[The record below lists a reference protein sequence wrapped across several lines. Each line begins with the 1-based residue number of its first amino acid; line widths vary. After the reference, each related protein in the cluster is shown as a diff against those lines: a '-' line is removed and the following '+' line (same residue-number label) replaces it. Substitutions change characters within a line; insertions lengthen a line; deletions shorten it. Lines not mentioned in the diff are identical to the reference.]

1 MKTPSPSYR
10 TTSSSRSGSRIDA
23 GQGLAPHLWRSDGG
37 ELRTLRDAGNYIA
50 KLPKGEQDGL
60 AWRAEIE
67 ALMLVAEHGDPTMLA
82 RIAMVRPAERGEASQ
97 HQRRRKI
104 AKKYMVVR

>member
-1 MKTPSPSYR
+1 MPDKGWHR
-10 TTSSSRSGSRIDA
+10 TFDDPIPLSG
-23 GQGLAPHLWRSDGG
+23 GG
-37 ELRTLRDAGNYIA
+37 DLRTLRDAGNYIS
-50 KLPKGEQDGL
+50 KLPEREHDAP
-60 AWRAEIE
+60 AWRAAIE

>member
-1 MKTPSPSYR
+1 MDWSHTLGAPFPLP
-10 TTSSSRSGSRIDA
+10 GSC
-23 GQGLAPHLWRSDGG
+23 

-50 KLPKGEQDGL
+50 KLPKREHDKPAWL
-60 AWRAEIE
+60 AAIQ
-67 ALMLVAEHGDPTMLA
+67 ALMLVVEHGGDTMLP

-104 AKKYMVVR
+104 AKKYTVVR

>member
-1 MKTPSPSYR
+1 MPVPKR
-10 TTSSSRSGSRIDA
+10 EHDA
-23 GQGLAPHLWRSDGG
+23 P
-37 ELRTLRDAGNYIA
+37 
-50 KLPKGEQDGL
+50 
-60 AWRAEIE
+60 AWRAAIE